1 MCTILRGSVGNVVR
15 FGSLFKRCCAQT
27 YHQRSRK
34 ESSLYESEEE
44 ASSHHA
50 GKVVGDTGEGRD
62 HAPEE
67 HDD

>member
-1 MCTILRGSVGNVVR
+1 MICIR
-15 FGSLFKRCCAQT
+15 T
-27 YHQRSRK
+27 YHQRSGK